1 MISSIKACSSE
12 MLPSLLSWENPSR
25 TSESGGSLSE
35 APWARFRTM
44 PGFAGPAGFFSSTD
58 EVEGASERLS
68 LTESTSSRVGGRP
81 RSREDNRVRTCLE
94 GAEGSPARG
103 LLDAG
108 IFSGLVEANQ

>member
-1 MISSIKACSSE
+1 

-25 TSESGGSLSE
+25 TSESGGSLSK

-58 EVEGASERLS
+58 EVEGAAESATER
-68 LTESTSSRVGGRP
+68 SSSSGVGGRP
-81 RSREDNRVRTCLE
+81 WSREDNRVRTCLE
-94 GAEGSPARG
+94 GAEGSPALG